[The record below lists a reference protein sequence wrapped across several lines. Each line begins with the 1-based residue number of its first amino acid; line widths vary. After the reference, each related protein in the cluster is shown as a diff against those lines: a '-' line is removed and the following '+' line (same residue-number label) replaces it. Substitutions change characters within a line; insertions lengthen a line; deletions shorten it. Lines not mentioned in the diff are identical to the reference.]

1 MAPSPK
7 KKKDKANVKP
17 RNWLTISQKLEII
30 RMKEV
35 GSSFAKIASEKNI
48 AESSVRAIFS
58 RKDEIKAQGKENY
71 LYQKDT
77 YVCILYFPYKS
88 VKGFVTHFS
97 IAAH

>member
-48 AESSVRAIFS
+48 AGSSVRAIFS

-71 LYQKDT
+71 LYQKIES
-77 YVCILYFPYKS
+77 ILL
-88 VKGFVTHFS
+88 FS
-97 IAAH
+97 IKLPLSELFYVSFFFVK